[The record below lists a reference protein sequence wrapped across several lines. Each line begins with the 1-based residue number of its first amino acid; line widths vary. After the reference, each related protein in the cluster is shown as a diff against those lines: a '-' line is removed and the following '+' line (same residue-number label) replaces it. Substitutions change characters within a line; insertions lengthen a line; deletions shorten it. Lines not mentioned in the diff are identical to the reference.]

1 MVFSSLEMILK
12 LQFCAV
18 RHARSMLQSKSSY
31 VFPYKAAHSTYY
43 ITICIKFKVR
53 RIIHRS
59 NNISAL
65 LINKVMKLMIILEN
79 LLEESGM
86 LVLLL
91 VFQAL
96 VFRVFLK

>member
-31 VFPYKAAHSTYY
+31 VFPYKSSSLNVLYY
-43 ITICIKFKVR
+43 NLYKVR